1 METFEKEEML
11 DYQVAEGTTIVGM
24 FKDGEAA
31 ERAYNVLRDRGY
43 STKDINL
50 VMTDETRKK
59 YYSHGKTEIGTKAMA
74 GAGAGSA
81 IGAVVGAAAGVLAA
95 IGTSILIPGL
105 GLVIAGPIAA
115 GIAGAGAGGITGG
128 IIGALV
134 GSGIPEERARI
145 YESGIK
151 KGNIMITV
159 RPLTDEDASYIE
171 HEWRKF
177 GEEVH
182 R

>member
-1 METFEKEEML
+1 MATFEKQEVV
-11 DYQVAEGTTIVGM
+11 DYPVAEGTTVVGM
-24 FKDGEAA
+24 FNDGEAA
-31 ERAYNVLRDRGY
+31 ERAYNTLRERGY
-43 STKDINL
+43 NTKDINL

-59 YYSHGKTEIGTKAMA
+59 YYAHGKTEIGTKAMS
-74 GAGAGSA
+74 GAGTGSA
-81 IGAVVGAAAGVLAA
+81 IGAVIGAAAGVLAA

-115 GIAGAGAGGITGG
+115 GLAGAGAGGITGG

-134 GSGIPEERARI
+134 GSAISEERAPI
-145 YESGIK
+145 YEKGIT
-151 KGNIMITV
+151 KGKIMIAV
-159 RPLTDEDASYIE
+159 RPRTDEDAAYIE
-171 HEWRKF
+171 NEWRRY

>member
-1 METFEKEEML
+1 MAIIEKQEVV
-11 DYQVAEGTTIVGM
+11 DYPVAEGTTVIGM
-24 FKDGEAA
+24 FNDGEAA
-31 ERAYNVLRDRGY
+31 ERAYGTLRERGY
-43 STKDINL
+43 NTKDINL

-59 YYSHGKTEIGTKAMA
+59 YYAHGKTEIGTKAMA

-81 IGAVVGAAAGVLAA
+81 IGAVVGAAAGILAA

-134 GSGIPEERARI
+134 GAGIPEERARI
-145 YESGIK
+145 FESGIK
-151 KGNIMITV
+151 KGQIMISV
-159 RPLTDEDASYIE
+159 RPKTDEDAAFIE
-171 HEWRKF
+171 HQWRQF
-177 GEEVH
+177 G
-182 R
+182 

>member
-1 METFEKEEML
+1 METLHNEPL
-11 DYQVAEGTTIVGM
+11 VDYPVAEGTTIVGM
-24 FKDGEAA
+24 FNDGEAA
-31 ERAYNVLRDRGY
+31 ERAYNVLRERGY

-59 YYSHGKTEIGTKAMA
+59 YYSHGKTELGTKALS

-81 IGAVVGAAAGVLAA
+81 IGAVVGAAAGVIAA

-134 GSGIPEERARI
+134 GSGISEERARV

-151 KGNIMITV
+151 KGKIMLAV
-159 RPLTDEDASYIE
+159 RPRTDEDASFIE
-171 HEWRKF
+171 HEWRQF